1 MIVSRLACLGRWAAF
16 ALGCAIATSAAVSCG
31 SDEDESLFANGGNP
45 CNGAYKGKCGT
56 PCSTDGEC
64 SSGLHCS
71 ANGCTA
77 ECLAGNTC
85 SDGLTCTSDGRC
97 GGFGG
102 TLGDGGPGG
111 GGSCPSTNVEFA
123 KLVPKV
129 LFLLDQ
135 SSSMYTTRFPSGG
148 TANCTP
154 DCRWTVLKDVLI
166 GPENNKG
173 GLLKTLEGQAEMALA
188 LYSGTDPKQGD
199 GDDSRLPGP
208 VDAVCPR
215 FNGKTFSGL
224 SFSLNAYAGAETLLR
239 PAGVDDDTP
248 TGPAVRTVVGLA
260 EDGSVAD
267 TKGFASVTGNAP
279 KVLVLVTDGEPAI
292 CNSSTPS
299 DEGKAL
305 VVKAVQ
311 DTYKQGI
318 PTFVIAIGDTS
329 SAAQQHFNAVANAGQ
344 GQDPKTGTAKAVT
357 PSSQQ
362 ALVDALKK
370 VVLDART
377 CQYDLNGSVAAGKEG
392 AGTVT
397 LNGTPL
403 PYDSDGAPDEGWHLV
418 SPSRIELLGTACAT
432 LKSTPDAVL
441 SVQFPCGTVTR

>member
-1 MIVSRLACLGRWAAF
+1 MIVSRLACLGRGAAL
-16 ALGCAIATSAAVSCG
+16 ALGLTVAASAAVSCG
-31 SDEDESLFANGGNP
+31 SDADDSLFPNGGAP
-45 CNGAYKGKCGT
+45 CDGPYKGKCGT
-56 PCSTDGEC
+56 DCTTD
-64 SSGLHCS
+64 S
-71 ANGCTA
+71 
-77 ECLAGNTC
+77 TC
-85 SDGLTCTSDGRC
+85 SDGLHCAAFKCTADCLAGSTCADGVSCTERGRC
-97 GGFGG
+97 GGFDGM
-102 TLGDGGPGG
+102 LGDGGTTGT
-111 GGSCPSTNVEFA
+111 CPTTNVEFA

-135 SSSMYTTRFPSGG
+135 SSSMYKTRFPSGD
-148 TANCTP
+148 TPNCTP

-166 GPENNKG
+166 GPANDKG
-173 GLLKTLEGQAEMALA
+173 GLLKALEGQAEMALQ
-188 LYSGTDPKQGD
+188 LYSATDSVQD
-199 GDDSRLPGP
+199 GDDSYLTGP

-239 PAGVDDDTP
+239 PAAVDDDTP
-248 TGPAVRTVVGLA
+248 TGPAIRTVVGLA

-267 TKGFASVTGNAP
+267 AKGFASVASNAP

-292 CNSSTPS
+292 CNENTPS
-299 DEGKAL
+299 DAGRAL

-318 PTFVIAIGDTS
+318 TTFVIAIGDTS
-329 SAAQQHFNAVANAGQ
+329 GTAGQHFNAVANAGQ
-344 GQDPKTGTAKAVT
+344 GLDPVTGKAKAIT
-357 PSSQQ
+357 PTTQQ

-377 CQYDLNGSVAAGKEG
+377 CEYDLNGSVAAGKEG

-397 LNGTPL
+397 LNGSPL
-403 PYDSDGAPDEGWHLV
+403 PYAPPGAPEEGWRLV
-418 SPSRIELLGTACAT
+418 NPSRIELLGAACAT

-441 SVQFPCGTVTR
+441 SVQFPCGSITR